1 MTWNSVF
8 LKKVHYPKS
17 SDKALPDL
25 MCLFFFQITPHHQ
38 NFITSL
44 FLHCILTTTLP
55 TWFIALS
62 CLQLFNTQHQ
72 PNAAFEAHS
81 FILYVHVQSYPWH
94 KVSLI
99 IGVCHK
105 SLVANRSSLP
115 PHSFSVGFRKNS
127 QGDDYIF
134 LLNIELKA
142 LSFPHRDLSEGHA
155 CSWQVNSP
163 MMSYQGNLIII
174 HVSLIPQIFV

>member
-44 FLHCILTTTLP
+44 FLHCILTTTLH

-105 SLVANRSSLP
+105 SLVANRSSPP

-134 LLNIELKA
+134 LLDIGLKA
-142 LSFPHRDLSEGHA
+142 LSFPHRDLSEGYA
-155 CSWQVNSP
+155 CSWQLNSP
-163 MMSYQGNLIII
+163 MKSYQGNLIII